1 MAGNYKVVMA
11 VGKVEVEGKID
22 ALYEAAKKLQ
32 MERDAL
38 NEKARRL
45 RNERDKLNEEVRELI
60 DQANEFRAQRDK
72 LNAQIKAQKQRRS
85 EATEAAKVTRQTLN
99 DMGVD
104 LKKMPRI
111 RSEEE
116 IREDL
121 QRVEWVIQTS
131 VLSIPRERKLVEK
144 ADKLRKELSESK
156 ALREKLRA
164 VGDRRVEIDALRIS
178 SSKIHAKI
186 MALSKESQVNHQ
198 KMIELLEQAKP
209 KRKEADAH
217 HHKMLDVIK
226 EADQRHADLV
236 GVRQNL
242 AKLIEKEKV
251 IETKKEERRS
261 FATEKKLKKRAEA
274 ALEKFRAGEKV
285 ELDELMLLKEFDL
298 M

>member
-1 MAGNYKVVMA
+1 MA
-11 VGKVEVEGKID
+11 VSKVELDGKID
-22 ALYEAAKKLQ
+22 ALYEAAKRLQ
-32 MERDAL
+32 MERDSL
-38 NEKARRL
+38 NEKARKL

-60 DQANEFRAQRDK
+60 DQANEYRAQRDK
-72 LNAQIKAQKQRRS
+72 LNAQIKAQKMRRS
-85 EATEAAKVTRQTLN
+85 EATEAAKLTRQKMNEMGL
-99 DMGVD
+99 DM
-104 LKKMPRI
+104 KKMPKI

-144 ADKLRKELSESK
+144 ADKLRKELTE
-156 ALREKLRA
+156 ANELREKLRA
-164 VGDRRVEIDALRIS
+164 VGDRRVEVDALRIS

-186 MALSKESQVNHQ
+186 MSLSKESQVNHQ

-209 KRKEADAH
+209 KRKEADSH
-217 HHKMLDVIK
+217 HHKMLEVIK
-226 EADQRHADLV
+226 EADARHADLM

-242 AKLIEKEKV
+242 AKMAEKERGL
-251 IETKKEERRS
+251 EAKKEERRS

>member
-1 MAGNYKVVMA
+1 MAANYKVAMA

-22 ALYEAAKKLQ
+22 ALYEAAKKFQ

-60 DQANEFRAQRDK
+60 DQANEYRAQRDK

-144 ADKLRKELSESK
+144 ADKLRKELSEAK
-156 ALREKLRA
+156 ALREKLRS

-209 KRKEADAH
+209 KRKEADDH

-261 FATEKKLKKRAEA
+261 FASEKKLKKRAEA
-274 ALEKFRAGEKV
+274 ALEKFRAGVKV